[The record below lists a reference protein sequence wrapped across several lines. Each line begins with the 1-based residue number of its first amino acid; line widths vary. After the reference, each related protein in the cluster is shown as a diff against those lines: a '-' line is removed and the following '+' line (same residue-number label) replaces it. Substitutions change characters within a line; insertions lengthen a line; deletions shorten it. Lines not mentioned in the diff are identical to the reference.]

1 MSGFIWTWAFLLKRR
16 KTHAQTPYPSYSAP
30 CVQPLCPVW
39 GAGVGFPILIW
50 HRNRPQPV
58 DRFMNAFQTPISVVD
73 WSHDGH
79 ILLAGSIT
87 GEVLAWQFVTGGRLL
102 ANRSA
107 HSYAPI
113 MGISWSPG
121 GYYLVALTRE
131 RTIQVW
137 QVATRECIALLPC
150 HECTTVR
157 WSLDGSRFTT
167 NDGISCSLGPGDAI

>member
-1 MSGFIWTWAFLLKRR
+1 MSGFIWTWAFLLRRR
-16 KTHAQTPYPSYSAP
+16 KIDAQTPYPSYSAP
-30 CVQPLCPVW
+30 GSNPCAPY
-39 GAGVGFPILIW
+39 GAQGLDFLDLIW
-50 HRNRPQPV
+50 HHNRPQPV
-58 DRFMNAFQTPISVVD
+58 DRFVNAFQTPISVVD

-87 GEVLAWQFVTGGRLL
+87 GEVLAWQFVTGGPLL

-137 QVATRECIALLPC
+137 QVATRSASLL
-150 HECTTVR
+150 
-157 WSLDGSRFTT
+157 SLS
-167 NDGISCSLGPGDAI
+167 

>member
-1 MSGFIWTWAFLLKRR
+1 MLKGPIHR
-16 KTHAQTPYPSYSAP
+16 TLPLVSNPCAPYGAQGLDSS
-30 CVQPLCPVW
+30 
-39 GAGVGFPILIW
+39 ILIW
-50 HRNRPQPV
+50 HRNRLQPV

-87 GEVLAWQFVTGGRLL
+87 GEVLAWQFATGGRLL

-167 NDGISCSLGPGDAI
+167 NDGISFPFRPGDTI